1 MNQFSI
7 GFWQLIVS
15 GVVCGELLPR
25 PGLNPEIDKKERMV
39 MVTDNEL
46 NGRDKGRT
54 VKAKTCCTY
63 SKKGFW
69 LGVRDFTLQEGGD
82 ISKKKLHLSSW
93 LYSNSN
99 SRIHVGRIK

>member
-1 MNQFSI
+1 
-7 GFWQLIVS
+7 
-15 GVVCGELLPR
+15 
-25 PGLNPEIDKKERMV
+25 

-69 LGVRDFTLQEGGD
+69 LGVRDFTLQQGGA
-82 ISKKKLHLSSW
+82 ISKKSYISVPGFIAIVTAESTLAELNKGLKRTGFRHQGCLEKGSW
-93 LYSNSN
+93 
-99 SRIHVGRIK
+99 SRNDEEEFP